1 MLEWLIDL
9 DGGLLLWIQEYLRGP
24 VLNTVFT
31 WYTALGNAGTLFL
44 ALGVIML
51 FFKRTR
57 KAGVTVLVAVAIGF
71 VCTNL
76 VLKNLVAR
84 PRPWLD
90 VAGLVPLIY
99 EGDPNS
105 FPSGHTT
112 VAFAFAGGMIWA
124 APRKWMRWVALIVA
138 ILMGFSRLYVG
149 VHYVSDVLAGVV
161 VGLLA
166 GLLAWKL
173 VGNRK
178 RL

>member
-31 WYTALGNAGTLFL
+31 WYTSLGNAGTLFL
-44 ALGVIML
+44 VLGVLML

-57 KAGVTVLVAVAIGF
+57 KAGVTVLVAMAIGL

-84 PRPWLD
+84 PRPWLN
-90 VAGLVPLIY
+90 VAGLVPLIH

-112 VAFAFAGGMIWA
+112 AAFAFAGAVIWA
-124 APRKWMRWVALIVA
+124 APRKWMRWAALIAA

-161 VGLLA
+161 IGLLA